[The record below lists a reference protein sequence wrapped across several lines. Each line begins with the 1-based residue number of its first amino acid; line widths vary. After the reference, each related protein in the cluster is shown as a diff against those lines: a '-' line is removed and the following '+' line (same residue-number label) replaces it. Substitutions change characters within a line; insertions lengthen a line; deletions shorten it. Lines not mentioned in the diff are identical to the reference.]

1 MSKLASVNCY
11 FAKNGVKVS
20 DHFADICDAI
30 ESARMNLLCRHKVKI
45 VSVKETAVNSFILK
59 LLIPDEMYD
68 SFSFGKRLR
77 GISAYLLKIHPEKY
91 SSLRVG
97 QRLLYFDVISEETEG
112 VDDMVELKYS
122 VDRLVEKLRTVNHIT
137 GIESIIEMCR
147 EAADYIEGAEMLR
160 MDCINRNK
168 AFEEK
173 FGR

>member
-1 MSKLASVNCY
+1 MGKLASVNCY

-30 ESARMNLLCRHKVKI
+30 ESSRMNLLYRHKVKI
-45 VSVKETAVNSFILK
+45 VSVKETTVNSFILK
-59 LLIPDEMYD
+59 LLIPDEIYD
-68 SFSFGKRLR
+68 SFAFGNQLR
-77 GISAYLLKIHPEKY
+77 GISAHLLKNHPEKY

-97 QRLLYFDVISEETEG
+97 QRLLYFDVIPKEVGG
-112 VDDMVELKYS
+112 VECMGELKHN

-147 EAADYIEGAEMLR
+147 EAADYIEGAEVLR

>member
-20 DHFADICDAI
+20 DHFADIYDAI
-30 ESARMNLLCRHKVKI
+30 EFARLNLLCRHKVKI

-68 SFSFGKRLR
+68 SFAFGKRLR
-77 GISAYLLKIHPEKY
+77 GISAHLLKTKPEKY

-97 QRLLYFDVISEETEG
+97 QRLLYFDAIPEEEG
-112 VDDMVELKYS
+112 GVECMVEVKHS
-122 VDRLVEKLRTVNHIT
+122 VDGLVEKLRTVNHIT

-147 EAADYIEGAEMLR
+147 EAADYIEDAEMLR
-160 MDCINRNK
+160 MDCVNRNK

-173 FGR
+173 LGR